1 MRKGCLFKTTTSLFF
16 FLSEIKKGERTHA
29 TKTLCQTAQK
39 DDVERR
45 RGRDEEERERGRR
58 WGEIG
63 RVVGFDR
70 EERRYNFHSYFAE
83 IECD

>member
-1 MRKGCLFKTTTSLFF
+1 MTKGGGGGCLFKTTSLFF
-16 FLSEIKKGERTHA
+16 FSIIKKGERTHA

-63 RVVGFDR
+63 RVVGCDR
-70 EERRYNFHSYFAE
+70 EVR
-83 IECD
+83 